1 MSAILELSTEL
12 NFGMA
17 AWNGTYVKNWKERE
31 TEKYWSTCFRLLL
44 VHLLYICTFI
54 YMVYPSPWPIS
65 HPSRGQ
71 FLWAP
76 WPLPWPSPAMIIP

>member
-44 VHLLYICTFI
+44 VHLLYI
-54 YMVYPSPWPIS
+54 
-65 HPSRGQ
+65 
-71 FLWAP
+71 
-76 WPLPWPSPAMIIP
+76 